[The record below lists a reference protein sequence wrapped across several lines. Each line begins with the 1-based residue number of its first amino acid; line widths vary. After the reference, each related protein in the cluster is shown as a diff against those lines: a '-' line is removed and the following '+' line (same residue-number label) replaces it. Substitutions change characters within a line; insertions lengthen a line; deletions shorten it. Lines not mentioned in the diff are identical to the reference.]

1 MLSEEFF
8 FHIVLYFFDNFYTMS
23 FSFQTNVDSRGFHI
37 YKNTTWE
44 NIKIGQEISVRLE
57 TNEILER
64 FIHIV
69 VL

>member
-1 MLSEEFF
+1 
-8 FHIVLYFFDNFYTMS
+8 MS
-23 FSFQTNVDSRGFHI
+23 FSFQTKVDSRGFHI

-44 NIKIGQEISVRLE
+44 NINIGQEISVRLE

-64 FIHIV
+64 FIHIA